1 MTTEERLE
9 KLEKELAHAKRR
21 SRRLLAVVGLAAA
34 LALLP
39 AACGRPSQPAAADDK
54 PALQAVERL
63 DHYLVDDGAVD
74 TFMLRGRGVSLL
86 RMELIYVDKGEAR
99 TLESQT
105 VRDLPPQ
112 FEARLI
118 VCSMPGKAFGKE
130 NAYAFDLVAEI
141 ADFATLAPGAADRD
155 LFLPLESIMHT
166 HRKYMGDFRKPA
178 TVFEGI
184 HLSGSRSAVGGW
196 LDRKYATAIGT
207 ITFMPAGQALGEVGT
222 VVSVGD
228 AQRMTAEQK
237 SSMLVVK
244 VYWE

>member
-1 MTTEERLE
+1 MRSQRA
-9 KLEKELAHAKRR
+9 LAQAA
-21 SRRLLAVVGLAAA
+21 STPALWLAAA

-39 AACGRPSQPAAADDK
+39 AACGRPLQPAAADDK
-54 PALQAVERL
+54 PALQAIENV
-63 DHYLVDDGAVD
+63 DHLLVDGGAVD
-74 TFMLRGRGVSLL
+74 TFLLRGRGVSLL

-105 VRDLPPQ
+105 VRDLPPE

-130 NAYAFDLVAEI
+130 NAYSFDMVAEI
-141 ADFATLAPGAADRD
+141 TDFANPAAGAAGGD
-155 LFLPLESIMHT
+155 LFLPPASALQT
-166 HRKYMGDFRKPA
+166 NHRKYMGNYKKDA
-178 TVFEGI
+178 VVFEGI
-184 HLSGSRSAVGGW
+184 HLSGGRSAVGGW

-222 VVSVGD
+222 VVSVGA